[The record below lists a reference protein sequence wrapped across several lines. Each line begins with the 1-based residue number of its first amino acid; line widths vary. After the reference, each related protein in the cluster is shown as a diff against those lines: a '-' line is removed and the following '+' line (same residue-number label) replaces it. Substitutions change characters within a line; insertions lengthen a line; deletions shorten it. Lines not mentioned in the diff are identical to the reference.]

1 MIERAGC
8 RPTGLGYCRRITQR
22 LRAGL
27 MNGAPAGLERVRL
40 RSPLRGLSRVR
51 LRGSAGWRGLIA
63 MSAGGGAALIAASLL
78 VLRAR

>member
-8 RPTGLGYCRRITQR
+8 RPYGAWVLSPDYPALTRWANEWRPCG
-22 LRAGL
+22 AGA
-27 MNGAPAGLERVRL
+27 GSIAESPAGM
-40 RSPLRGLSRVR
+40 SRVR